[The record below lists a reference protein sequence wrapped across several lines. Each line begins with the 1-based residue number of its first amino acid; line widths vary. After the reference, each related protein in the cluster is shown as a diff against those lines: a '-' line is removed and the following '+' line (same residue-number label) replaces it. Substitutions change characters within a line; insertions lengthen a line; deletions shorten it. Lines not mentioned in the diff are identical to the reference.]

1 MKKLHY
7 VTICC
12 IALLVGMKLSAQESV
27 STIHVNKSLKKEQL
41 VEKHERDTIRWTKLN
56 VQGRNTTTVVSDD
69 YPKSY
74 SVNKK
79 AIQNVRT
86 KEFVAYEIR
95 AVESKLASVK
105 GNEDLYRKYKKNGWV
120 KATEKRLKAL
130 KEEFTNFDR

>member
-1 MKKLHY
+1 M
-7 VTICC
+7 ICC
-12 IALLVGMKLSAQESV
+12 IAFLVGNKLSAQESV
-27 STIHVNKSLKKEQL
+27 SPSKASESLKKEQL
-41 VEKHERDTIRWTKLN
+41 VEKDGRNTIHSTKLN
-56 VQGRNTTTVVSDD
+56 VQGRNTTAVVSDD

-74 SVNKK
+74 SVNKESTEH
-79 AIQNVRT
+79 VRT

-130 KEEFTNFDR
+130 KEEYTNFDR